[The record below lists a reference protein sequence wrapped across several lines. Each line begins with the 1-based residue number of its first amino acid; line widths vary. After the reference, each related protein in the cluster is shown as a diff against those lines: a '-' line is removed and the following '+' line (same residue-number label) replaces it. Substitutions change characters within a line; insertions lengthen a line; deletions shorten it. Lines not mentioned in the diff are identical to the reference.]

1 MKDNILIYPVIVTEC
16 NDEAGHYYGV
26 TSPNIQGMVTDG
38 KTLTEAIEHA
48 EDAIATMISDT
59 EYPAAQDP
67 RSWELEEN
75 DSIMWVTVNMRRW
88 LNDYGKTVRRN
99 VTIPESLNEWAKLNN
114 VNVSKVTTEAL
125 KELANIKK
133 ANNKRTFGEL
143 LTNYYHAI
151 MIVFQKVLELC
162 CFV

>member
-1 MKDNILIYPVIVTEC
+1 MAYLDFDMKDNILIYPVIVTEC

-59 EYPAAQDP
+59 EYPAVQDP

-125 KELANIKK
+125 KELANI
-133 ANNKRTFGEL
+133 
-143 LTNYYHAI
+143 
-151 MIVFQKVLELC
+151 
-162 CFV
+162 